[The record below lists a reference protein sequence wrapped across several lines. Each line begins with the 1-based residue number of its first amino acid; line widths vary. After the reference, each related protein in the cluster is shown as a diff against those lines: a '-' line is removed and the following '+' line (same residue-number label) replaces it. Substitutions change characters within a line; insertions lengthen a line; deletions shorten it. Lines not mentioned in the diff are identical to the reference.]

1 MAEPKEPL
9 TERELE
15 VLKLLATGAS
25 NKEIAA
31 QLFLSPNTIKVHL
44 RNIFT
49 KLEVQT
55 RTEATLVA
63 VRNGWVALAEAAN
76 DTPTRPINADID
88 QGPDHWDS
96 NALPSTTPPQD
107 PTTQPIPTLTESA
120 ADTAAVSDSN
130 SDSDDPNKTRPIT
143 IAEQAPRN
151 IEEAVVSEATVAARK
166 TPTSIDPIAPL
177 TPVPVAPNPQLLPP
191 LSLRRRALLV
201 GAGLLTL
208 VFMVIA
214 LRPQPTLTA
223 TDENLS
229 AGGPIMVAMPQ
240 STHWVA
246 RSTVRTARTGSVA
259 VTAEGRVYVIGGQT
273 DTGLSDE
280 VLLYTPRQ
288 NTWEDVNAPKPTPV
302 FGAGG
307 AAIGKRVYVL
317 GGIAANGQPSRQFE
331 MLDLAGSTW
340 TALSDLPT
348 AISGHAV
355 SAAQNKLYVF
365 GGRVN
370 GEISAAARV
379 FDPGTETWADLPP
392 MPTPRTQAA
401 AAVINDS
408 IYVVGGS
415 DGQQE
420 LTTCE
425 VFSIRNNRW
434 QSCSPMTTARSSFGL
449 AAVGQSLYAIGG
461 GVRDFVGFNEKYN
474 INEDK
479 WSNFDTPPARVGDW
493 RNIAVVSLPT
503 EFYVIGGSTR
513 GVTSAD
519 NYVYEV
525 FTMQIGLP
533 SIQK

>member
-15 VLKLLATGAS
+15 VLKLLATGVS

-63 VRNGWVALAEAAN
+63 VRNGWIALAETDVAASATTPSAVSGAVASAAASAN
-76 DTPTRPINADID
+76 DAATRPINPDID
-88 QGPDHWDS
+88 QSPEHWDV
-96 NALPSTTPPQD
+96 NAIPTANPQPD
-107 PTTQPIPTLTESA
+107 QAIQPIASVA
-120 ADTAAVSDSN
+120 I
-130 SDSDDPNKTRPIT
+130 DPDETRRIT
-143 IAEQAPRN
+143 VAEQAPRN
-151 IEEAVVSEATVAARK
+151 IEDALVILGKS
-166 TPTSIDPIAPL
+166 TPQTA
-177 TPVPVAPNPQLLPP
+177 PVPVAPNPQLLPP
-191 LSLRRRALLV
+191 LSLRRRLLLV

-214 LRPQPTLTA
+214 LRPQPTITA
-223 TDENLS
+223 TEENLS

-259 VTAEGRVYVIGGQT
+259 VAAEGRVYVIGGQT

-288 NTWEDVNAPKPTPV
+288 NTWDDVNAPKPTPV

-307 AAIGKRVYVL
+307 AAIGKRIYVL

-331 MLDLAGSTW
+331 MLDLNGNAW
-340 TALSDLPT
+340 TALRDLPN

-370 GEISAAARV
+370 GAISAAARV
-379 FDPGTETWADLPP
+379 FDPNTEAWADLPP
-392 MPTPRTQAA
+392 MPTPRAQAA
-401 AAVINDS
+401 AAAINDQ

-425 VFSIRNNRW
+425 VFSIRDSRW
-434 QSCSPMTTARSSFGL
+434 QTCSPMTTARSSFGL

-474 INEDK
+474 LNEDK

-525 FTMQIGLP
+525 FTLQIGLP
-533 SIQK
+533 AIQK